1 MKIMYNIMYNM
12 NGLDISN
19 EHIEQGID
27 FTNIKKN
34 TKNDF
39 TLLDKAFL
47 PNLEPNLEKNYT
59 IIEGFSPPIDAE
71 FNKLLSE
78 YTILNDTYN
87 AELTSTSKTVTPDQL
102 NAKYTD
108 LINEANSLKTN
119 LNTLGT
125 QNTTMTNNINSNI
138 AELNETLNQLN
149 QIQSPL
155 DQMSRQTMNA
165 NTINGKIET
174 TSLNMTSTF
183 YYYIVYFFV
192 CVTIIAMTF
201 NLLLN
206 PDADVMKSV
215 YVVGGILAI
224 YFISKYIVN

>member
-1 MKIMYNIMYNM
+1 M

-47 PNLEPNLEKNYT
+47 PNLESNLEKNYT
-59 IIEGFSPPIDAE
+59 IIEGFSPPIDDE

-102 NAKYTD
+102 NAKYTA
-108 LINEANSLKTN
+108 LINEANSLKTK

-125 QNTTMTNNINSNI
+125 QNTTMTNNITSNI

-165 NTINGKIET
+165 NTINANTINGKIET
-174 TSLNMTSTF
+174 TSLSMTSI
-183 YYYIVYFFV
+183 YYHYIVYFLV

>member
-1 MKIMYNIMYNM
+1 MWL
-12 NGLDISN
+12 LDIFYS
-19 EHIEQGID
+19 IIY
-27 FTNIKKN
+27 
-34 TKNDF
+34 
-39 TLLDKAFL
+39 
-47 PNLEPNLEKNYT
+47 NL
-59 IIEGFSPPIDAE
+59 

-108 LINEANSLKTN
+108 LINEANSLKTK

-125 QNTTMTNNINSNI
+125 QNTTMKNNINSNI

-149 QIQSPL
+149 QIQIPL

-174 TSLNMTSTF
+174 TSLNMTSTY